1 MAEFEA
7 ADLPDAEALP
17 DRLPGALDKRSGSK
31 ARPDMSSDTPSSML
45 TVVALE
51 AGSLLDRYLDK
62 FFMPPIK
69 IKNAIEWEANDVII
83 F

>member
-31 ARPDMSSDTPSSML
+31 ARPDMSSDTPSSI
-45 TVVALE
+45 TTIAALE
-51 AGSLLDRYLDK
+51 ASSWR
-62 FFMPPIK
+62 
-69 IKNAIEWEANDVII
+69 WI
-83 F
+83 FGQVFYASH

>member
-31 ARPDMSSDTPSSML
+31 ARPDMSSDTLDSYLGVLFS
-45 TVVALE
+45 VVGAKRHL
-51 AGSLLDRYLDK
+51 SIQSD
-62 FFMPPIK
+62 
-69 IKNAIEWEANDVII
+69 N
-83 F
+83 